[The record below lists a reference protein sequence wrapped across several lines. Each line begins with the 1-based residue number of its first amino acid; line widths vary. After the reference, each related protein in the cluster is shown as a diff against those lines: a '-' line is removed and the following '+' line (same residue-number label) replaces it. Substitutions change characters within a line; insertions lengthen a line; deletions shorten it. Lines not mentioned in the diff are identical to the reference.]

1 MLDMVVL
8 ELKAGKG
15 GDGMVGW
22 RREKFEP
29 AGGPYGGDGGKGASI
44 ILKAD
49 SNMRTLIDF
58 KHKRIF
64 KADNGENGKNKLQ
77 YGKDGEDMIL
87 KVPVGTLVK
96 EFNSKGLIMDLKND
110 GDEVIIA
117 KGGRGGR
124 GNAKFK
130 NSVRQAPTFAEPG
143 KKGEEIKVILELK
156 LIADVGFIGYPNV
169 GKSSLLSVI
178 SRAKP
183 KIANYHFTTLE
194 PNLGV
199 VTTKDNNSFVAADI
213 PGLIEGAHEGLGL
226 GHSFLKHIERTN
238 VLAHVV
244 DASRSERENPIED
257 FKKINEELFS
267 YNEKLKDKKQLVVL
281 NKADLVYEKEELEKL
296 QNEFKQMGYDSVITS
311 SATLEGVEMLKYK
324 LYDIIKDMPR
334 NANETFDDNVYIK
347 EDTDIP
353 VHVYKSNG
361 IYFVEGTKVENV
373 LAGVYADNIDSLR
386 YFQRF
391 LEKEGIM
398 DELRELGLKDSDT
411 VDVCG
416 FEFDYY
422 S

>member
-87 KVPVGTLVK
+87 KVPVGTLVR

-199 VTTKDNNSFVAADI
+199 VTTRDNNSFVAADI

-334 NANETFDDNVYIK
+334 NVNETFDDNVYTK

-398 DELRELGLKDSDT
+398 DELRELGLEDSDT

>member
-44 ILKAD
+44 ILRAD

-64 KADNGENGKNKLQ
+64 KAANGENGKNKLQ
-77 YGKDGEDMIL
+77 YGKDGEDLIL

-96 EFNSKGLIMDLKND
+96 EYNSKGLVVDLKND
-110 GDEVIIA
+110 GDEFIIA

-130 NSVRQAPTFAEPG
+130 NSIRQAPTFAEPG

-199 VTTKDNNSFVAADI
+199 VTTKDNNSFVVADI

-244 DASRSERENPIED
+244 DASRSERENPIDD
-257 FKKINEELFS
+257 FNKINEELFS
-267 YNEKLKDKKQLVVL
+267 YNEKLRDKKQLVVL
-281 NKADLVYEKEELEKL
+281 NKADLVYEKEELENL
-296 QNEFKQMGYDSVITS
+296 QKEFKDMGYDSVITS
-311 SATLEGVEMLKYK
+311 SATLEGIDLLKYK
-324 LYDIIKDMPR
+324 LYDIIKDAPK
-334 NANETFDDNVYIK
+334 NIHDTFDDIVYIK
-347 EDTDIP
+347 EDSEVP
-353 VHVYKSNG
+353 VNVYKSNG

-373 LAGVYADNIDSLR
+373 LEGVYVDNIDSLR

-398 DELRELGLKDSDT
+398 DQLRELGLEDSDT

>member
-1 MLDMVVL
+1 MVVL

-44 ILKAD
+44 ILRAD

-77 YGKDGEDMIL
+77 YGKDGEDL
-87 KVPVGTLVK
+87 VLRVPVGTLVK

-244 DASRSERENPIED
+244 DASKSERENPIED

-267 YNEKLKDKKQLVVL
+267 YNEKLIDKKQLVVL
-281 NKADLVYEKEELEKL
+281 NKADLVYEKEDLEKL
-296 QNEFKQMGYDSVITS
+296 QNEFKEMGYDSVITS
-311 SATLEGVEMLKYK
+311 SATLEGIEMLKYK

-334 NANETFDDNVYIK
+334 NVNETFDDTVYIK

-353 VHVYKSNG
+353 VHVYKSGG

-398 DELRELGLKDSDT
+398 DELRELGLEDSDT
-411 VDVCG
+411 VAVCG

-422 S
+422 R

>member
-267 YNEKLKDKKQLVVL
+267 YNEKLKNKKQLVVL

-334 NANETFDDNVYIK
+334 NANETFDDTVYIK

-353 VHVYKSNG
+353 VHAYKSNG

-398 DELRELGLKDSDT
+398 DELRELGLEDSDT

>member
-226 GHSFLKHIERTN
+226 GHNFLKHIERTN

-324 LYDIIKDMPR
+324 LYDIIKDMSR
-334 NANETFDDNVYIK
+334 NVNETFDDTVYIK

-398 DELRELGLKDSDT
+398 DELRELGLEDSDT

>member
-87 KVPVGTLVK
+87 NVPVGTLVK

-226 GHSFLKHIERTN
+226 GHNFLKHIERTN

-334 NANETFDDNVYIK
+334 NVNETFDDTVYIK
-347 EDTDIP
+347 EDTDIT

-398 DELRELGLKDSDT
+398 DELRELGLEDSDT

>member
-1 MLDMVVL
+1 M
-8 ELKAGKG
+8 
-15 GDGMVGW
+15 
-22 RREKFEP
+22 
-29 AGGPYGGDGGKGASI
+29 
-44 ILKAD
+44 
-49 SNMRTLIDF
+49 
-58 KHKRIF
+58 
-64 KADNGENGKNKLQ
+64 
-77 YGKDGEDMIL
+77 
-87 KVPVGTLVK
+87 
-96 EFNSKGLIMDLKND
+96 
-110 GDEVIIA
+110 
-117 KGGRGGR
+117 
-124 GNAKFK
+124 
-130 NSVRQAPTFAEPG
+130 
-143 KKGEEIKVILELK
+143 
-156 LIADVGFIGYPNV
+156 
-169 GKSSLLSVI
+169 I

-244 DASRSERENPIED
+244 DASKSERENPIED

-296 QNEFKQMGYDSVITS
+296 QNEFKEMGYDSVITS
-311 SATLEGVEMLKYK
+311 SATHEDVEMLKYK

-334 NANETFDDNVYIK
+334 NVNETFDDEVYIK

-353 VHVYKSNG
+353 VHVYKSGG

-398 DELRELGLKDSDT
+398 DELRELGLEDSDT

-422 S
+422 R

>member
-44 ILKAD
+44 ILRAD

-77 YGKDGEDMIL
+77 YGKDGEDLVL

-96 EFNSKGLIMDLKND
+96 EYNSKGLIMDLKND

-257 FKKINEELFS
+257 FKKIN
-267 YNEKLKDKKQLVVL
+267 D
-281 NKADLVYEKEELEKL
+281 
-296 QNEFKQMGYDSVITS
+296 
-311 SATLEGVEMLKYK
+311 
-324 LYDIIKDMPR
+324 
-334 NANETFDDNVYIK
+334 
-347 EDTDIP
+347 
-353 VHVYKSNG
+353 
-361 IYFVEGTKVENV
+361 
-373 LAGVYADNIDSLR
+373 
-386 YFQRF
+386 
-391 LEKEGIM
+391 
-398 DELRELGLKDSDT
+398 
-411 VDVCG
+411 
-416 FEFDYY
+416 
-422 S
+422 